1 MLTLRIEGLIKTK
14 SGRSLVLAATGSG
27 ERTFTNDMGY
37 VLVGPADKNKDGE
50 VVSQMCHMV
59 CLE

>member
-1 MLTLRIEGLIKTK
+1 MLTLRTKGLHIKTK
-14 SGRSLVLAATGSG
+14 SGPSIVLAASG

-37 VLVGPADKNKDGE
+37 VLVGPADKNKDVE